1 MIVAIL
7 SALRADR
14 LYPPG
19 NIPGTRFY
27 YRLSR
32 PQGHGAAERIRSKNK
47 LKSPIGNRTQD
58 LSTSNA
64 GPRLTA
70 PPRVLRTI
78 FKKRFL

>member
-1 MIVAIL
+1 MVARL

-14 LYPPG
+14 LYPQG
-19 NIPGTRFY
+19 DIPGTRFY

-32 PQGHGAAERIRSKNK
+32 TQGHGAAGRIRSENN

-64 GPRLTA
+64 GPRPTASPGVLTK
-70 PPRVLRTI
+70 I
-78 FKKRFL
+78 FKQRFL